1 MIAYKYWKNVPRE
14 KKNNNMVKSADGRES
29 KILEKSREN

>member
-1 MIAYKYWKNVPRE
+1 MFQGK